1 MEKGVLFCFCFFYK
15 PAILHCHTYRKF
27 GVRSVN
33 FVRKRYFSRLTQA
46 SSSKYWDLF
55 FLYSEGQVSSDTF
68 LTNAVHL
75 GRKLQWFSITGCDKG
90 RLLREQL
97 LQLSCQGFDVRGGWG
112 NSAGS
117 RKLWKARLQNHVS
130 SRFNNTRWEIK
141 LAQDSSSAF
150 TPKWRRYS

>member
-1 MEKGVLFCFCFFYK
+1 MLEHGERSFYK
-15 PAILHCHTYRKF
+15 PAILHCHAYRKS
-27 GVRSVN
+27 GEGSVS
-33 FVRKRYFSRLTQA
+33 FVRKRYFSRPTQA
-46 SSSKYWDLF
+46 SSSKYWDLFF

-75 GRKLQWFSITGCDKG
+75 GRRLWLFSISGCDWG

-141 LAQDSSSAF
+141 LAQDSS
-150 TPKWRRYS
+150 